1 MPWNAMEIFF
11 LVKKGWCMGVMCCP
25 AFARIASP
33 VVAMW
38 CSLGRRR
45 GWFLHREKCSLMSVY
60 CWLMLSYCWLIAH
73 HPLQIYPDLS
83 RLIARQCYQFSSYK
97 HMAGWIGMAIIFG
110 ATKAH
115 QIMASRGFTNMEIQ
129 LVCSCCRITS
139 SSQKKSTAGIDVPA
153 VLAA

>member
-25 AFARIASP
+25 AFARIAS
-33 VVAMW
+33 MW

-129 LVCSCCRITS
+129 LVCSCYRIPVHPER
-139 SSQKKSTAGIDVPA
+139 KAPL
-153 VLAA
+153 VLAY